1 MSNKD
6 TYLQAMKI
14 QLDELHAG
22 IEKLE
27 DRTHIAEIMVMTA
40 CQREVHALQSQLQK
54 AFVKLEEIKAAG
66 ETRWS
71 YLKAEMQKAFDKL
84 NGSLHDFKARN

>member
-14 QLDELHAG
+14 RLDELHAG

-27 DRTHIAEIMVMTA
+27 DRTHIAEVTVMTA

-54 AFVKLEEIKAAG
+54 ALVKLDEIKAAG
-66 ETRWS
+66 ESRWN
-71 YLKAEMQKAFDKL
+71 YLKAEMEKAFDNL
-84 NGSLHDFKARN
+84 TGSLHDFKARN